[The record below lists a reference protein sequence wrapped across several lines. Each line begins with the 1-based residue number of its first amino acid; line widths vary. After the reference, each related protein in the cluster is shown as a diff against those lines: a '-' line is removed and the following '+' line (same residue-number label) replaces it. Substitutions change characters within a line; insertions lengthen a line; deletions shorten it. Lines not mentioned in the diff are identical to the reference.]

1 MMKKQ
6 VKREPAAEP
15 SGIKKSAGKDR
26 PPTSAASM
34 TEMKAE
40 KNIASGRATIRQRPP
55 ASESATPQ
63 RSAEHSESAQG
74 NKSRVT
80 FRLPAV
86 AIPNARKVTVVG
98 EFNNWD
104 PEATPLSR
112 LENGDF
118 AVTIRLDGGKEY
130 RFRYLIDGERWENDW
145 SADKYVK
152 GPFGSDDSVVAVR
165 G

>member
-1 MMKKQ
+1 M
-6 VKREPAAEP
+6 A
-15 SGIKKSAGKDR
+15 
-26 PPTSAASM
+26 
-34 TEMKAE
+34 EMKAE
-40 KNIASGRATIRQRPP
+40 KSIASERATIRQRPL
-55 ASESATPQ
+55 ASETATPQ
-63 RSAEHSESAQG
+63 LRTAQRASAQG

-80 FRLPAV
+80 FRLPAAAV
-86 AIPNARKVTVVG
+86 ANARKVTLVG

-112 LENGDF
+112 LETGDF
-118 AVTIRLDGGKEY
+118 AVTIQLDRGKEY

-165 G
+165 D